1 MDESD
6 PVAEFRAHRGRMFGL
21 AYRMLGSAA
30 SAEDM
35 VQEAFL
41 RWSGADHASI
51 ASPGAWLATTVT
63 NLCLN
68 HLDSARVRREQYV
81 GPWLPEPVLTEDGA
95 LGPLELAQQRESV
108 SMALLALL
116 EQLAPTERAVF
127 VLREAFGYDHQ
138 SIAETLECSQANS
151 RQLHHRATRRLR
163 EERARFEPDRDA
175 WHQLVERFLAA
186 ARDGDLTRLE
196 ELLTADVTSW
206 SDGGGKASAA
216 RRPVVGSTQVAR
228 LVAGLMRQAGEDVTV
243 SVREVNGTSAL
254 LAHSGPDLIATVVP
268 HVADGRIVA
277 LRSVTNPDKLRFLQN
292 QLTGDVSHT
301 GGLSGPSG

>member
-6 PVAEFRAHRGRMFGL
+6 PVAEFRSHRGRLFGL

-51 ASPGAWLATTVT
+51 ASPGAWLAKTVT

-116 EQLAPTERAVF
+116 EQLAPAERAVF

-138 SIAETLECSQANS
+138 SIAGMLECSQDNS

-163 EERARFEPDRDA
+163 EERARFEPDHGA

-186 ARDGDLTRLE
+186 ARDGDLARLE

-228 LVAGLMRQAGEDVTV
+228 LVVGLLRQADEEVTI
-243 SVREVNGTSAL
+243 SVREVNGASAL
-254 LAHSGPDLIATVVP
+254 LAHSGPTLIAAMVP
-268 HVADGRIVA
+268 HVADGRITA
-277 LRSVTNPDKLRFLQN
+277 LRSVTNPDKLRFLQS
-292 QLTGDVSHT
+292 QLTDDVSHT
-301 GGLSGPSG
+301 GGLSGPNG